1 MEAASEMQCFMAK
14 ASSLVQSPRDGCG
27 GGEQGKGQRTE
38 VGMGPVMTRR
48 AVFGAKPTRKERG
61 RQEAE

>member
-1 MEAASEMQCFMAK
+1 MQCFMAK
-14 ASSLVQSPRDGCG
+14 VSGVVQSPRDGCG

-38 VGMGPVMTRR
+38 VGVGPVMTRR
-48 AVFGAKPTRKERG
+48 AVFGVKQMRKERG